1 MKLRGRVTAQPSSFF
16 DSNVRYRLRAALAEK
31 RRSPGSRWGR

>member
-31 RRSPGSRWGR
+31 EALARFALGR